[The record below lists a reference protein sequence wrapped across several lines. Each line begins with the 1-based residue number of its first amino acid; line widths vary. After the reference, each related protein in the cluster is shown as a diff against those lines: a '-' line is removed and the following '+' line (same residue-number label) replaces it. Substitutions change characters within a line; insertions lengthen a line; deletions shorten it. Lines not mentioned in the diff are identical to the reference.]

1 MAPTAK
7 PASKPAGAGNKD
19 KKLPAVPESKL
30 KDAKRRSTTRGTS
43 TLRKRALGAKLVL
56 RRRQNLLRAERYT
69 RVYLKMQKD
78 VIEKAR
84 EAKKAGNIYIQ
95 ERPKVAFVMRIRG
108 INKVAPKVKKVLQ
121 LLRLRQ
127 INNATFVK
135 LNKATLNMLRIA
147 QPYITYG
154 YPSLKT
160 IRSLLYKRG
169 FVKHGGRRIPIT
181 DNFVIERKLRHGY
194 NVQCVEDMVYQLYTV
209 GRVFKQVN
217 NFLWPFKLN
226 TPTGGWR
233 KKNNHYV
240 DGGDFGNREDKI
252 NELIGRMI

>member
-7 PASKPAGAGNKD
+7 TASKD

-30 KDAKRRSTTRGTS
+30 KDGKRRLASRGKLI
-43 TLRKRALGAKLVL
+43 LRKRIIRSKVAL
-56 RRRQNLLRAERYT
+56 RRRQNLVRAEKYT
-69 RVYLKMQKD
+69 RTYLKLQKD
-78 VIEKAR
+78 VIEQAR
-84 EAKKAGNIYIQ
+84 AAKKAGNIYIPAY
-95 ERPKVAFVMRIRG
+95 PKVAFVIRIRG
-108 INKVAPKVKKVLQ
+108 VNKVAPKVKKVLQ

-154 YPSLKT
+154 YPTLKT
-160 IRSLLYKRG
+160 VRDLIYKRG

-181 DNFVIERKLRHGY
+181 DNFVIERKLKKGY
-194 NVQCVEDMVYQLYTV
+194 NIQCVEDMVYQIYTC

-233 KKNNHYV
+233 KKNNHFV
-240 DGGDFGNREDKI
+240 EGGDFGNREDKI
-252 NELIGRMI
+252 NELVQRMV

>member
-1 MAPTAK
+1 M
-7 PASKPAGAGNKD
+7 
-19 KKLPAVPESKL
+19 
-30 KDAKRRSTTRGTS
+30 
-43 TLRKRALGAKLVL
+43 
-56 RRRQNLLRAERYT
+56 
-69 RVYLKMQKD
+69 
-78 VIEKAR
+78 
-84 EAKKAGNIYIQ
+84 
-95 ERPKVAFVMRIRG
+95 
-108 INKVAPKVKKVLQ
+108 KKVLQ

-135 LNKATLNMLRIA
+135 LNKASLNMLRIA

-160 IRSLLYKRG
+160 VRDLLYKRG
-169 FVKHGGRRIPIT
+169 FVKVSPVQWTNGDRVTDLCFQHGGRRIPIT
-181 DNFVIERKLRHGY
+181 DNFVIERKLRKAY
-194 NVQCVEDMVYQLYTV
+194 NIQCVEDLVYQLYTV
-209 GRVFKQVN
+209 GRVFKNCN

-252 NELIGRMI
+252 NELLQRMI

>member
-1 MAPTAK
+1 M
-7 PASKPAGAGNKD
+7 
-19 KKLPAVPESKL
+19 KL
-30 KDAKRRSTTRGTS
+30 KYT
-43 TLRKRALGAKLVL
+43 KL
-56 RRRQNLLRAERYT
+56 
-69 RVYLKMQKD
+69 
-78 VIEKAR
+78 I
-84 EAKKAGNIYIQ
+84 IYDFQ
-95 ERPKVAFVMRIRG
+95 SHFS

-127 INNATFVK
+127 INNAAFVK

-154 YPSLKT
+154 YPTLKT
-160 IRSLLYKRG
+160 VRDLLYKRG

-181 DNFVIERKLRHGY
+181 DNFVIERKLKKGY
-194 NVQCVEDMVYQLYTV
+194 NVQCVEDMVYQLYTC

-217 NFLWPFKLN
+217 NFIWPFKLN

-240 DGGDFGNREDKI
+240 EGGDFGNREDKI
-252 NELIGRMI
+252 NELVQRMI